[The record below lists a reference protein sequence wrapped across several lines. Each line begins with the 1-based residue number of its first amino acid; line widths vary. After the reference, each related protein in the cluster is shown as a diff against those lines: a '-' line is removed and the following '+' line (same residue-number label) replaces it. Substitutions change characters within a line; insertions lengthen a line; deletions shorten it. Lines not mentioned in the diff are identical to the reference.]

1 MRAARPVFGKTDEM
15 SLRPASVCD
24 SINVAAR
31 ARARGSAEKSAPIR
45 PVCAVSLRKLLF
57 QQLARDDQ
65 PLNLAGPLAD
75 RAEFHVAIKLLDGII
90 FDKSVTAMNLQ
101 CLVSHLD

>member
-45 PVCAVSLRKLLF
+45 PVCAVTLRNFLF
-57 QQLARDDQ
+57 QPRARNAQ
-65 PLNLAGPLAD
+65 PLILAGPLAD
-75 RAEFHVAIKLLDGII
+75 RAEFHVAKNLPDGII
-90 FDKSVTAMNLQ
+90 FEKSVTAMNLQ
-101 CLVSHLD
+101 CLVSH